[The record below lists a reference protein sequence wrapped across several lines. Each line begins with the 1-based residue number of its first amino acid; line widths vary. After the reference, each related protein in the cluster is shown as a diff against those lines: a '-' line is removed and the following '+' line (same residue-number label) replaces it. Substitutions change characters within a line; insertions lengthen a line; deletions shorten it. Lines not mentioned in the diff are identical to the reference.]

1 MSDYRALG
9 TDTIQ
14 PILTFRFSV
23 ALDGIGEFEATEV
36 SGLGYEIEMI
46 EDEIVGPSGSASLR
60 KMPGHLDYDEIEITR
75 PLSSDTTLWDWIKR
89 LAVDGEDVNGVRSN
103 GTIVLYDSAAN
114 PVAEWKFERSWPIS
128 YSVTDLDISDASV
141 VTETIKI
148 THEYLERTT

>member
-1 MSDYRALG
+1 MSDYCALG
-9 TDTIQ
+9 RTRFSQSSRSD
-14 PILTFRFSV
+14 FSV

-75 PLSSDTTLWDWIKR
+75 PLSTDTTLWDWMKR

-103 GTIVLYDSAAN
+103 GTIVLVRLSQQTRLLN
-114 PVAEWKFERSWPIS
+114 GSS
-128 YSVTDLDISDASV
+128 SVRGRFRIPWLTSTSPMRAL
-141 VTETIKI
+141 
-148 THEYLERTT
+148 

>member
-75 PLSSDTTLWDWIKR
+75 PLSSDTTLWDWMKR
-89 LAVDGEDVNGVRSN
+89 LVVDGEDVNG
-103 GTIVLYDSAAN
+103 SAATARLSCTTRRQTRLLN
-114 PVAEWKFERSWPIS
+114 GSL
-128 YSVTDLDISDASV
+128 SVRGRF
-141 VTETIKI
+141 
-148 THEYLERTT
+148 RTRWLTSTSPTQAL

>member
-60 KMPGHLDYDEIEITR
+60 KMPAISTTTR
-75 PLSSDTTLWDWIKR
+75 S
-89 LAVDGEDVNGVRSN
+89 RS
-103 GTIVLYDSAAN
+103 
-114 PVAEWKFERSWPIS
+114 PVHSRVTPRSGIG
-128 YSVTDLDISDASV
+128 
-141 VTETIKI
+141 
-148 THEYLERTT
+148 